1 MQEDQ
6 EEGKSEQDAPRM
18 HDPSEEL
25 LRRSS
30 SELRKELEHAQTE
43 TPTDWEERCKKGEDE
58 RNTALFLISSH
69 ISSTAPQI
77 RALEMQAADAVAAS
91 ELSKE
96 ALTQLR
102 DTQAE
107 WERRCKKA
115 EAERKAAL
123 ILVSEA
129 SQIQRYLE
137 TEVADAVAASELS
150 KEALTQL
157 RDTQA
162 EWEGRCKKAEA
173 ERNAA
178 LILVSEAS
186 QIQRYLETEVADA
199 VAASE
204 LSKEALTQ
212 LRDTQAEWE
221 ERCKKAEDERNAAL
235 ILVSEASQIQGYL
248 NEVQRQMVS
257 QADKIKNLEAQRDA
271 ALHGHEKDL
280 QMLSQLQDHNSQ
292 LQDHNSKTTTAAFAA
307 EQRAEAV
314 LEGVRAQSDDLA
326 QKLRDMQLERDNTFG
341 QSQQHLGQQQE
352 MRHQIED
359 LKDQLKVAL
368 DGKAKAELGTELKTQ
383 ELDQLL
389 GRLQARLR
397 DLEDLEYVKGEL
409 AGLRDRLAESDKNRQ
424 YEADEKDR
432 QAKEAQLLRGQLG
445 NVAMTSCVRM

>member
-6 EEGKSEQDAPRM
+6 EEGKSEQDAPRI
-18 HDPSEEL
+18 HDSSEEL
-25 LRRSS
+25 
-30 SELRKELEHAQTE
+30 RKDLQLEQTE
-43 TPTDWEERCKKGEDE
+43 PQTAWEERCKKAEEE
-58 RNTALFLISSH
+58 RNTALFLITSH

-96 ALTQLR
+96 ALTQ
-102 DTQAE
+102 
-107 WERRCKKA
+107 
-115 EAERKAAL
+115 
-123 ILVSEA
+123 V
-129 SQIQRYLE
+129 
-137 TEVADAVAASELS
+137 
-150 KEALTQL
+150 
-157 RDTQA
+157 
-162 EWEGRCKKAEA
+162 
-173 ERNAA
+173 
-178 LILVSEAS
+178 
-186 QIQRYLETEVADA
+186 
-199 VAASE
+199 
-204 LSKEALTQ
+204 
-212 LRDTQAEWE
+212 RDTQAEWE

-235 ILVSEASQIQGYL
+235 SLVSEASQIQGYL

-257 QADKIKNLEAQRDA
+257 QVDKVKNLEAQRDA

-368 DGKAKAELGTELKTQ
+368 DGKAKAELGTELKKQ

-432 QAKEAQLLRGQLG
+432 QAKEAELLRGQLG
-445 NVAMTSCVRM
+445 NFAMTSCVRM